1 MQKLRD
7 DGGSGLVTIP
17 KRYLEKD
24 DVLEEDNEIPGGV
37 AVDVERL
44 DRRTYA
50 VRVAEDGDFPEL
62 REAKFIERIVGE
74 RLFSEGFAPGS
85 AD

>member
-7 DGGSGLVTIP
+7 DGGSGLVTVP

-24 DVLEEDNEIPGGV
+24 DVLEDGDIPGEI

-50 VRVAEDGDFPEL
+50 VRISEDGEFPDLQET
-62 REAKFIERIVGE
+62 EFVERIVGQ
-74 RLFSEGFAPGS
+74 RLFSEGFRPGS

>member
-7 DGGSGLVTIP
+7 DGGSGLVTLP

-24 DVLEEDNEIPGGV
+24 DVLEDGDIPDEI

-50 VRVAEDGDFPEL
+50 VRICEDGEFPDLKDAE
-62 REAKFIERIVGE
+62 FIERLVGQ
-74 RLFSEGFAPGS
+74 RLFSEGIAPET